1 MQTDYFKESM
11 TFERTSSE
19 CNDII
24 LRLGR
29 KRNRA
34 EEAARMNGEAPPD
47 FYDLVIAEV
56 KQAKAKFDS
65 LAKEYYIAHK
75 RLKPEL
81 DEGGCQNL
89 LIAIVQSWAEDY
101 EKALSSRDD
110 SNVDRLAYLRTE
122 ADNLVHDT
130 TIKRIERTHKEFVK
144 TAHDKLA
151 EIVED
156 SAKAK
161 KRIDGN
167 GCVRNDFDGDHMRN
181 RCPLCGGGMYAK
193 HTKSDLYLVKCSRCY
208 LSEIVKVG
216 S

>member
-11 TFERTSSE
+11 TFERASSE

-24 LRLGR
+24 LRLSR

-34 EEAARMNGEAPPD
+34 EETARMNGEAPPD

-65 LAKEYYIAHK
+65 LAKEYHDAHK

-89 LIAIVQSWAEDY
+89 LIAIVRSWAEDY
-101 EKALSSRDD
+101 EKALSSRDNNKID
-110 SNVDRLAYLRTE
+110 YLRTE
-122 ADNLVHDT
+122 ADNLVRDT
-130 TIKRIERTHKEFVK
+130 TVKRIERTHKEFVQ
-144 TAHDKLA
+144 TAHDRLF

-156 SAKAK
+156 SAKAL
-161 KRIDGN
+161 KRTDGK
-167 GCVRNDFDGDHMRN
+167 GYDHNDFDGKHMRN

-193 HTKSDLYLVKCSRCY
+193 RMKSDLYLIRCSRCY

>member
-1 MQTDYFKESM
+1 M
-11 TFERTSSE
+11 TFERASSE

-34 EEAARMNGEAPPD
+34 EETARMNGETTPD
-47 FYDLVIAEV
+47 FYDLVIEEV
-56 KQAKAKFDS
+56 KQIKAKFDRLS
-65 LAKEYYIAHK
+65 EEYYQAHK
-75 RLKPEL
+75 RLKPEF
-81 DEGGCQNL
+81 DESGCQNL

-110 SNVDRLAYLRTE
+110 NKVDYLRTE
-122 ADNLVHDT
+122 ADNLVRDT
-130 TIKRIERTHKEFVK
+130 TIKRIERTHKEFVQ
-144 TAHDKLA
+144 TAHDRLF

-156 SAKAK
+156 TANAR
-161 KRIDGN
+161 KRPN
-167 GCVRNDFDGDHMRN
+167 GQGYKYNDFDGKHMRN

-193 HTKSDLYLVKCSRCY
+193 RMKSDLYLVKCSRCY

-216 S
+216 C

>member
-11 TFERTSSE
+11 TFERASSE

-56 KQAKAKFDS
+56 KQSKAKFDS
-65 LAKEYYIAHK
+65 LANEYYTAHK

-101 EKALSSRDD
+101 EKAISSRDD
-110 SNVDRLAYLRTE
+110 NKTDRVSYLRTE
-122 ADNLVHDT
+122 AENLVHDT
-130 TIKRIERTHKEFVK
+130 TVKRIERTHKEFVK
-144 TAHDKLA
+144 MAHDKLA

-161 KRIDGN
+161 KRIN
-167 GCVRNDFDGDHMRN
+167 EKGCVRNDFGGEYMRN

-193 HTKSDLYLVKCSRCY
+193 RMKSDLYLVRCSRCY

>member
-11 TFERTSSE
+11 TFERASSE

-24 LRLGR
+24 LRLSR

-34 EEAARMNGEAPPD
+34 EETARMNGEAPPD

-65 LAKEYYIAHK
+65 LAKEYHDAHK

-89 LIAIVQSWAEDY
+89 LIAIVRSWAEDY
-101 EKALSSRDD
+101 EKALSSRDNNKID
-110 SNVDRLAYLRTE
+110 YLRTE
-122 ADNLVHDT
+122 ADNLVRDT
-130 TIKRIERTHKEFVK
+130 TVKRIERTHKEFVQ
-144 TAHDKLA
+144 TAHDRLF

-156 SAKAK
+156 SAKAL
-161 KRIDGN
+161 KRTDDRGYDH
-167 GCVRNDFDGDHMRN
+167 NDFDGKHMRN

-193 HTKSDLYLVKCSRCY
+193 RIKSDLYLVRCSRCY

>member
-11 TFERTSSE
+11 MFERASSE

-34 EEAARMNGEAPPD
+34 EETARMNGEAPPD
-47 FYDLVIAEV
+47 FYDIVIEEV
-56 KQAKAKFDS
+56 KQAKEKFDN
-65 LAKEYYIAHK
+65 LANEYYAAHK
-75 RLKPEL
+75 RSKPEL
-81 DEGGCQNL
+81 DEDGCQNL

-110 SNVDRLAYLRTE
+110 SSVDRLAYLRTE

-130 TIKRIERTHKEFVK
+130 TIKRIERTHKEFVQ
-144 TAHDKLA
+144 TAHDKLF

-156 SAKAK
+156 TANAK
-161 KRIDGN
+161 KRPN
-167 GCVRNDFDGDHMRN
+167 GQGYNYNDFDGKHMRN

-193 HTKSDLYLVKCSRCY
+193 RMKSNLYLVRCSRCY

-216 S
+216 A

>member
-11 TFERTSSE
+11 TFERASSE

-24 LRLGR
+24 LRLGH

-47 FYDLVIAEV
+47 FYDLVMDEI
-56 KQAKAKFDS
+56 KQIKAKFDS
-65 LAKEYYIAHK
+65 LSREYFAAHK

-81 DEGGCQNL
+81 DENGCQNL
-89 LIAIVQSWAEDY
+89 LIAIVRSWAEDY

-161 KRIDGN
+161 KRIDEK
-167 GCVRNDFDGDHMRN
+167 GCVRNDFGGEYMRN

-193 HTKSDLYLVKCSRCY
+193 RMKSDLYLVRCSRCY
-208 LSEIVKVG
+208 LSEIVKVE

>member
-1 MQTDYFKESM
+1 MQTDYFNESM
-11 TFERTSSE
+11 MFERASSE

-34 EEAARMNGEAPPD
+34 EETARMNGEAPPN
-47 FYDLVIAEV
+47 FYNLVIDEIRQV
-56 KQAKAKFDS
+56 KFKFDD
-65 LAKEYYIAHK
+65 LADEYYRAHK
-75 RLKPEL
+75 QLKPEF

-89 LIAIVQSWAEDY
+89 LIAIVQSWADDY
-101 EKALSSRDD
+101 EKALSSRDE
-110 SNVDRLAYLRTE
+110 NKTDRLTYLRTE

-130 TIKRIERTHKEFVK
+130 TVKRIERMHKEFVK
-144 TAHDKLA
+144 TAHDKLF

-156 SAKAK
+156 SAKAL
-161 KRIDGN
+161 KRTDGR
-167 GCVRNDFDGDHMRN
+167 GYDHNDFDGKHMRN

-193 HTKSDLYLVKCSRCY
+193 RTKSDLYLVRCSRCY

-216 S
+216 A

>member
-11 TFERTSSE
+11 MFERASSE

-34 EEAARMNGEAPPD
+34 EEAARINGEATPN

-56 KQAKAKFDS
+56 KQVKAKFDDLS
-65 LAKEYYIAHK
+65 REYYAAHK

-81 DEGGCQNL
+81 DESGCQNL

-101 EKALSSRDD
+101 EKSLSSQDD
-110 SNVDRLAYLRTE
+110 NKVDYLRTE
-122 ADNLVHDT
+122 ADNLVQDT
-130 TIKRIERTHKEFVK
+130 TVKRIERTHKEFVQ
-144 TAHDKLA
+144 TAHDRLF

-156 SAKAK
+156 SAKAL
-161 KRIDGN
+161 KRTDGR
-167 GCVRNDFDGDHMRN
+167 GYDHNDFDGKHMRN

-193 HTKSDLYLVKCSRCY
+193 RVKSDLYLVKCSRCY

>member
-11 TFERTSSE
+11 MFERASSE

-34 EEAARMNGEAPPD
+34 EEAARINGEATPD

-56 KQAKAKFDS
+56 KQVKAKFDDLS
-65 LAKEYYIAHK
+65 REYYAAHK

-81 DEGGCQNL
+81 DESGCQNL

-101 EKALSSRDD
+101 EKSLSSQDD
-110 SNVDRLAYLRTE
+110 NKVDYLRTE
-122 ADNLVHDT
+122 ADNLVQDT
-130 TIKRIERTHKEFVK
+130 TVKRIERTHKEFVQ
-144 TAHDKLA
+144 TAHDRLF

-156 SAKAK
+156 TANAK
-161 KRIDGN
+161 KRPN
-167 GCVRNDFDGDHMRN
+167 GLGYKFNDFDGKHMRN

-193 HTKSDLYLVKCSRCY
+193 RVKSDLYLVKCSRCY

>member
-11 TFERTSSE
+11 MFERASSE

-24 LRLGR
+24 IRLGN

-34 EEAARMNGEAPPD
+34 EETARMKGEAPPD
-47 FYDLVIAEV
+47 FYDLVIEEV

-65 LAKEYYIAHK
+65 LAKEYFAAHK
-75 RLKPEL
+75 RIKSEL
-81 DEGGCQNL
+81 DDGGCQNL
-89 LIAIVQSWAEDY
+89 LIAIVQSWARDY
-101 EKALSSRDD
+101 EKTLSSRDKSKD
-110 SNVDRLAYLRTE
+110 DRLASLRAE
-122 ADNLVHDT
+122 ADNLVRDT
-130 TIKRIERTHKEFVK
+130 TVKRIERTHNEFVQ
-144 TAHDKLA
+144 TAHDRLF

-156 SAKAK
+156 SAKAL
-161 KRIDGN
+161 RRTDGR
-167 GCVRNDFDGDHMRN
+167 GYDHNDFDGEHMRN

-193 HTKSDLYLVKCSRCY
+193 RMKSDLYLVRCSRCY

>member
-11 TFERTSSE
+11 MFERASSE

-34 EEAARMNGEAPPD
+34 EEAARINGEATPD

-56 KQAKAKFDS
+56 KQVKAKFDDLS
-65 LAKEYYIAHK
+65 REYYAAHK

-81 DEGGCQNL
+81 DESGCQNL

-101 EKALSSRDD
+101 EKSLSSQDD
-110 SNVDRLAYLRTE
+110 NKVDYLRTE
-122 ADNLVHDT
+122 ADNLVQDT
-130 TIKRIERTHKEFVK
+130 TIKRIERTHKEFVQ
-144 TAHDKLA
+144 TAHDKLF
-151 EIVED
+151 EIIED
-156 SAKAK
+156 SSNAR
-161 KRIDGN
+161 KRPN
-167 GCVRNDFDGDHMRN
+167 GQGYKYNDFDGKHMRN

-193 HTKSDLYLVKCSRCY
+193 RVKSDLYLVKCSRCY

>member
-1 MQTDYFKESM
+1 MKTDYFKESM
-11 TFERTSSE
+11 TFERASSE

-34 EEAARMNGEAPPD
+34 EEAARMNNEAPPD

-56 KQAKAKFDS
+56 K
-65 LAKEYYIAHK
+65 LAKEKFDGLANEFYAAHK
-75 RLKPEL
+75 RSKPEL
-81 DEGGCQNL
+81 DECGCQNL

-101 EKALSSRDD
+101 EKALSSWDD
-110 SNVDRLAYLRTE
+110 NKIDYLRTE
-122 ADNLVHDT
+122 ADNIVRDT
-130 TIKRIERTHKEFVK
+130 TIKRIERTHKEFVQA
-144 TAHDKLA
+144 AHDRLF

-156 SAKAK
+156 TANAR
-161 KRIDGN
+161 KRPN
-167 GCVRNDFDGDHMRN
+167 GQGYKFNDFDGKHMRN

-193 HTKSDLYLVKCSRCY
+193 RMKSDLYLVKCSRCY
-208 LSEIVKVG
+208 LSEIVKVE

>member
-11 TFERTSSE
+11 MFERASSE

-24 LRLGR
+24 IRLGN

-34 EEAARMNGEAPPD
+34 EETARMKGEAPPD
-47 FYDLVIAEV
+47 FYDLVIGAV
-56 KQAKAKFDS
+56 KQAKAKFDNLS
-65 LAKEYYIAHK
+65 KEYYDAHK
-75 RLKPEL
+75 RLKTEL

-89 LIAIVQSWAEDY
+89 LVAIVQSWAADY
-101 EKALSSRDD
+101 EKALSSRDE
-110 SNVDRLAYLRTE
+110 NKADRLAYLRTE
-122 ADNLVHDT
+122 ADNLVRDT
-130 TIKRIERTHKEFVK
+130 TVKRIERTHKEFVQ
-144 TAHDKLA
+144 TAHDRLF

-156 SAKAK
+156 SAKAL
-161 KRIDGN
+161 KRTDGR
-167 GCVRNDFDGDHMRN
+167 GYDHNDFDGKHMRN

-193 HTKSDLYLVKCSRCY
+193 RMKSDLYLVRCSRCY